1 MPIMDKAII
10 TGATGLIG
18 ASVAKYL
25 TSLGVQ
31 LLCLGRRNLS
41 EEECKKY
48 FGKKTKYMSLSMKNI
63 ALLPEKLK
71 ANSWGSFEGA
81 VFYSFAWSGKNGL
94 ADGTFSEQL
103 QNAVCSAE
111 AVKVAK
117 VLGCSKFINSGSME
131 ETFLDLFLKSQNKQP
146 YISSQINYGL
156 AKLASR
162 DMCKMVAYN
171 EGMDYIHTRMSV
183 PLDSSLSKGTYI
195 NSIIKKIV
203 NREEYELPHSISLY
217 DLVLIDDVAHAYYLI
232 GQKGLNKADYYI
244 GKGNPARLSQYFE
257 RFSQLICGLS
267 DNENYSAEN
276 SKAKLFDIEPLR
288 RDTGF
293 TASLELKKIIAS
305 A

>member
-117 VLGCSKFINSGSME
+117 VLGCSKFINSGSW
-131 ETFLDLFLKSQNKQP
+131 K
-146 YISSQINYGL
+146 
-156 AKLASR
+156 R
-162 DMCKMVAYN
+162 
-171 EGMDYIHTRMSV
+171 
-183 PLDSSLSKGTYI
+183 
-195 NSIIKKIV
+195 
-203 NREEYELPHSISLY
+203 
-217 DLVLIDDVAHAYYLI
+217 
-232 GQKGLNKADYYI
+232 
-244 GKGNPARLSQYFE
+244 
-257 RFSQLICGLS
+257 RF
-267 DNENYSAEN
+267 
-276 SKAKLFDIEPLR
+276 
-288 RDTGF
+288 
-293 TASLELKKIIAS
+293 
-305 A
+305 